1 MAKTIVGHIEAF
13 EFAKTG
19 VFDHSAS
26 VTEVVEGDMV
36 LCRNTAPLVK
46 LCLEF
51 LHQGKK
57 AYVKGADIGEE
68 LVRLVVRSGKKTNAE
83 LVMWLEYELKKIS
96 NQLKKRF
103 TSYEDKQVAEHN
115 SYVLFA
121 EKQTLLTTIIT
132 SEGFLY
138 TKDLIVKIRQIFMD
152 VYSSGVCLSTVHKAK
167 GLECDRVFILDKE
180 KTMPSRYAKLPWQRL
195 QEKNLEYVAYTRA
208 KDYLGFII
216 DWTFFPDKK

>member
-1 MAKTIVGHIEAF
+1 
-13 EFAKTG
+13 
-19 VFDHSAS
+19 
-26 VTEVVEGDMV
+26 
-36 LCRNTAPLVK
+36 
-46 LCLEF
+46 
-51 LHQGKK
+51 
-57 AYVKGADIGEE
+57 
-68 LVRLVVRSGKKTNAE
+68 
-83 LVMWLEYELKKIS
+83 MWLEYELKKIS